1 MMKTES
7 KQKEN
12 VMKYK
17 LVYTGLIS
25 LIYIL
30 GKNIPLYG
38 IDLSAY
44 TSESA
49 NAEEMLMQMIS
60 GDAYQCSVFALG
72 IFPFM
77 IAGILVQI
85 ALAVRNLFTKARLSP
100 KAVGYASVTVTL
112 AIGIMQAIERVPELQ
127 FAVGDEMLIWARM
140 LAGLQMVT
148 GMMIILWLAGR
159 NGRYGIGGRMAFM
172 IVNLLERITMILA
185 NYSVQSLLV
194 PVVIAAAMMVLT
206 LVMENAEMRIPVQ
219 RVSIHNIYADK
230 NYLAIKLN
238 PIGIMPIMF
247 TSAVFMLPQLLIS
260 LLAYLFPEN
269 VSVIWWLE
277 NMTLDRPFG
286 ILVYVICEYLLT
298 FGFAMIMINPGDIT
312 EQLLKSGDSIVNLHA
327 GRDTG
332 RYLRITVLSISFFS
346 ATVMGVCIVVP
357 LILQN
362 QGSADSVL
370 AMLPV
375 SVMMLTS
382 FWCTIF
388 RELTSIHKYD
398 SCQPLF

>member
-1 MMKTES
+1 
-7 KQKEN
+7 
-12 VMKYK
+12 MKYK
-17 LVYTGLIS
+17 LVYTSLIS

-30 GKNIPLYG
+30 GNNIPLYG

-44 TSESA
+44 TEESA
-49 NAEEMLMQMIS
+49 NAEEMLMQMIG

-85 ALAVRNLFTKARLSP
+85 AMAVRNLFTKARLSP

-112 AIGIMQAIERVPELQ
+112 VIGILQAIAKVPELQ
-127 FAVGDEMLIWARM
+127 FAVEGEMLIWARL

-172 IVNLLERITMILA
+172 IVNLLERITMILVS
-185 NYSVQSLLV
+185 YSLQSLLV
-194 PVVIAAAMMVLT
+194 PAAIAVVMMLIT

-238 PIGIMPIMF
+238 PIGLLPVMF
-247 TSAVFMLPQLLIS
+247 TSAVFMLPQLMIS
-260 LLAYLFPEN
+260 LLAYLFPEHAG
-269 VSVIWWLE
+269 VIWWLE
-277 NMTLDRPFG
+277 NMTLTRPFG
-286 ILVYVICEYLLT
+286 IFVYIVCEYLLT
-298 FGFAMIMINPGDIT
+298 IGFAMIMINPKDIT
-312 EQLLKSGDSIVNLHA
+312 EQFLKSGDSIVNLHA
-327 GRDTG
+327 GRDTR
-332 RYLRITVLSISFFS
+332 RYLCRTVLSISFFS
-346 ATVMGVCIVVP
+346 AMIMGVCIVVP
-357 LILQN
+357 LVLQN
-362 QGSADSVL
+362 QGSADSTL
-370 AMLPV
+370 AMLPI

>member
-1 MMKTES
+1 MSRSEEKES
-7 KQKEN
+7 I
-12 VMKYK
+12 MKYK
-17 LVYTGLIS
+17 LIYTGLI
-25 LIYIL
+25 LFVYIL
-30 GKNIPLYG
+30 GRCIPLYG
-38 IDLSAY
+38 IDVPAY
-44 TSESA
+44 SHATI
-49 NAEEMLMQMIS
+49 NAEEMLMQSIG
-60 GDAYQCSVFALG
+60 GDMYRYSVFAIG
-72 IFPFM
+72 MSPFM
-77 IAGILVQI
+77 ISNILVQI
-85 ALAVRNLFTKARLSP
+85 AMACRDSAAKARISPGKINKISVGLTLVIATLQAFVRVSQLRFRGTGDLSLLMRTT
-100 KAVGYASVTVTL
+100 VTV
-112 AIGIMQAIERVPELQ
+112 
-127 FAVGDEMLIWARM
+127 
-140 LAGLQMVT
+140 QMVT
-148 GMMIILWLAGR
+148 GVMVILWLSER
-159 NGRYGIGGRMAFM
+159 NAKYGIGGRTML
-172 IVNLLERITMILA
+172 IVVNLLDGILSTISGRSLRNLMIPLTISA
-185 NYSVQSLLV
+185 AVMF
-194 PVVIAAAMMVLT
+194 VV
-206 LVMENAEMRIPVQ
+206 LVMENAEKRIPVQ
-219 RVSIHNIYADK
+219 RISIHNIYADK

-298 FGFAMIMINPGDIT
+298 IGFAMIMINPGDIT

-332 RYLRITVLSISFFS
+332 RYLCRTVLSISFFS

-388 RELTSIHKYD
+388 RELASIHKYD

>member
-1 MMKTES
+1 
-7 KQKEN
+7 
-12 VMKYK
+12 MKYK
-17 LVYTGLIS
+17 LLYTGLIS

-44 TSESA
+44 IAKSS

-60 GDAYQCSVFALG
+60 GDANQCSVFALG

-85 ALAVRNLFTKARLSP
+85 ALAVRNLFTKAKLSP
-100 KAVGYASVTVTL
+100 KTVGYASVTVTL
-112 AIGIMQAIERVPELQ
+112 VIGTLQAIEKVPELN
-127 FAVGDEMLIWARM
+127 FAVRDEMLIWARM

-148 GMMIILWLAGR
+148 GMMIILWLANR

-172 IVNLLERITMILA
+172 IINILERITMILVSY
-185 NYSVQSLLV
+185 NMQSLLV
-194 PVVIAAAMMVLT
+194 PVIFAMAMMVIT

-238 PIGIMPIMF
+238 PIGVMPVMF

-260 LLAYLFPEN
+260 LLAYFFPEN
-269 VSVIWWLE
+269 VGVIWWLE
-277 NMTLDRPFG
+277 NMTLTRPFG
-286 ILVYVICEYLLT
+286 IFVYIVCEYLLT
-298 FGFAMIMINPGDIT
+298 ISFAMIMINPKDIT
-312 EQLLKSGDSIVNLHA
+312 EQFLKSGDSIVNLHA
-327 GRDTG
+327 GRDTR
-332 RYLRITVLSISFFS
+332 RYLRRTVLSISFFS
-346 ATVMGVCIVVP
+346 ATVMGACIIVP

-362 QGSADSVL
+362 QGSADSIL
-370 AMLPV
+370 AMLPI

-388 RELTSIHKYD
+388 RELSSIHKYD